1 MLKRA
6 ETEEQSLESSFVCIP
21 FTSSGGGSLQNIYES
36 VNSEPRKFSSAGSA
50 NPRRHHI
57 SGHGYGRHSQ
67 SHYHG
72 RGVGT
77 AAAGGVVIGAGGGI
91 GVTGS
96 GGGGHNHH
104 HHHQGHHSNHR
115 GQGTSGFV
123 SSRQG
128 EGGSLPS
135 NVNIR
140 SAEVHPFIAEMAAV
154 PRRRGQKN
162 NSESSRMSDE
172 FEMGLMV
179 NGGETAMSKA
189 AARSVAAR
197 GTSLGLDTD
206 IPYSQMD
213 NMSVIINMGDS
224 GAEDLSDEQQLVT
237 NQAKKVTSH
246 VSIFYI
252 LLGRDQSGLCLGKH
266 LCVSFEPVNSVPIT
280 ARH

>member
-1 MLKRA
+1 M
-6 ETEEQSLESSFVCIP
+6 TG
-21 FTSSGGGSLQNIYES
+21 SG
-36 VNSEPRKFSSAGSA
+36 
-50 NPRRHHI
+50 
-57 SGHGYGRHSQ
+57 
-67 SHYHG
+67 
-72 RGVGT
+72 
-77 AAAGGVVIGAGGGI
+77 
-91 GVTGS
+91 GS
-96 GGGGHNHH
+96 GGGGHHNHH

-140 SAEVHPFIAEMAAV
+140 SAEVHPFIAEMAAA

-206 IPYSQMD
+206 IPYAQMD

-224 GAEDLSDEQQLVT
+224 GAEDLSDEQLVT
-237 NQAKKVTSH
+237 SQAKKVTSH
-246 VSIFYI
+246 VSMTIFY
-252 LLGRDQSGLCLGKH
+252 LGWDRSRLCLGKH
-266 LCVSFEPVNSVPIT
+266 LCVSFVLPPNLLTACQSIT
-280 ARH
+280 ATRLCFGSALT